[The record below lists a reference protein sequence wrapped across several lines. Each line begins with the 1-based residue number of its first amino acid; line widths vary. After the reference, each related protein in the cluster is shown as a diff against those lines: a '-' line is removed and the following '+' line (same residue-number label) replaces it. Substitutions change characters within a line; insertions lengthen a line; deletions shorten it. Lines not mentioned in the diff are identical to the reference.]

1 MDLPHN
7 QNVVQMLRLLTLHTY
22 HKDMKSFIKTVT
34 EVSGESRASL
44 SRRSKV
50 ASESEER
57 RLPQRF
63 Y

>member
-22 HKDMKSFIKTVT
+22 HKDMKNFIKTVI
-34 EVSGESRASL
+34 EVSEESRASL
-44 SRRSKV
+44 SCRSKV

-57 RLPQRF
+57 RLPQCF

>member
-22 HKDMKSFIKTVT
+22 HKDMKNFIKTVI

-44 SRRSKV
+44 SCRSEV

-57 RLPQRF
+57 RLPQCF